1 MYGNSIEVLQTSL
14 LESLLDARCLVADGQ
29 NGLDLTIFHPR
40 NVLNLQESYAG
51 PRPLLLRRSAPVSTS
66 HRTDSRSEGASII
79 NRVSQ
84 IEVDELLV
92 DSPALGFCLQTT
104 NHLFVNRPL
113 DRSLAG
119 ERPVD
124 HDLIRSLSGSTGFPF
139 GHSCLESIGSLSVEE
154 ILEGCLLIRVY

>member
-14 LESLLDARCLVADGQ
+14 LESLQDTRCLVADGQ

-124 HDLIRSLSGSTGFPF
+124 HDLISGAFRSQQGFP
-139 GHSCLESIGSLSVEE
+139 SAIAAWNRLAVRALKRSSKVVC
-154 ILEGCLLIRVY
+154 